1 MLKVDFPIT
10 KNMIQYAKDYIE
22 EVKNK
27 LQLFGQSINLEELEK
42 IQYKL
47 GDNKFI
53 IESSN
58 NLIDFQRDNI
68 RLIEQLE
75 YLIKIKKN
83 ENILEQQ

>member
-10 KNMIQYAKDYIE
+10 EDMIRYAINYIV
-22 EVKNK
+22 EVKDK

-47 GDNKFI
+47 RDNKFI
-53 IESSN
+53 IESSD
-58 NLIDFQRDNI
+58 NLIDFQRENNK
-68 RLIEQLE
+68 LMEQLE

>member
-10 KNMIQYAKDYIE
+10 EDMIKYTINYIV
-22 EVKNK
+22 EVKDK
-27 LQLFGQSINLEELEK
+27 LHIFGSSINLEELEK

-53 IESSN
+53 IESN
-58 NLIDFQRDNI
+58 DNLIDYQKENI
-68 RLIEQLE
+68 RLMEQVE

-83 ENILEQQ
+83 EKILE